1 MSASLGNELRIRF
14 YEEVDRAFLAAVV
27 HRLHPGP
34 TESPR
39 DSAAMERFFAGLAQ
53 GELFS
58 EPGGEAFVATL
69 GGRPAGI
76 IVVHPDKDYF
86 TGHPRAYVDILVVA
100 PEAEGQGVGRAL
112 LRHVEDWARERGFRE
127 VVLDVFAGNSGAIAF
142 YDRVG
147 YRPDHIRLTKRLD
160 YEPDGNPD

>member
-1 MSASLGNELRIRF
+1 VSADLGNELRIRS
-14 YEEVDRAFLAAVV
+14 YEEADREFLTAVV
-27 HRLHPGP
+27 HRLHPGT

-39 DSAAMERFFAGLAQ
+39 DPAAMERFFAGLAQ

-58 EPGGEAFVATL
+58 EPGDEAFVATI
-69 GGRPAGI
+69 GKRPAGI

-112 LRHVEDWARERGFRE
+112 LRHVEEWARERGFRE
-127 VVLDVFAGNSGAIAF
+127 VVLDVFAGNSSAIAF

-147 YRPDHIRLTKRLD
+147 YRPDHIRLTKCLD
-160 YEPDGNPD
+160 HESDGSPG